1 MLLYTNNKRTYVWK
15 SPKNQT
21 LKNAKLII
29 VKILFNIN
37 KMKITFFLMKK
48 FSLYFQELEKNNNKN
63 CVLLRTIFL
72 FEVWKTQ
79 KN

>member
-1 MLLYTNNKRTYVWK
+1 
-15 SPKNQT
+15 
-21 LKNAKLII
+21 
-29 VKILFNIN
+29 LFNIN

>member
-1 MLLYTNNKRTYVWK
+1 
-15 SPKNQT
+15 
-21 LKNAKLII
+21 
-29 VKILFNIN
+29 
-37 KMKITFFLMKK
+37 MKITFFLMKK

>member
-1 MLLYTNNKRTYVWK
+1 
-15 SPKNQT
+15 
-21 LKNAKLII
+21 
-29 VKILFNIN
+29 
-37 KMKITFFLMKK
+37 MKITFFLMKK

-79 KN
+79 KNWINFKDEKSENRNNN